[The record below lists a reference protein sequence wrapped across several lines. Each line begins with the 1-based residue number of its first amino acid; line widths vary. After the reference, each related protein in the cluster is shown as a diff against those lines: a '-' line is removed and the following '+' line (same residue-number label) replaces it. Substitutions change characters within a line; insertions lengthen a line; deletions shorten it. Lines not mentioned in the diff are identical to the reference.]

1 MVLVAA
7 ATIVTLVLVN
17 SSRPAGP
24 GPDTMADGGITI
36 STGLKAVEPGA
47 ASSGPSAGETAS
59 ADPVRIT
66 LYVDYLC
73 PICGAFESTN
83 SEYIEGLVDS
93 GAATI
98 DIHPVAI
105 LSNRSQGTKYSLRA
119 ANAAVCVANSSPDQF
134 FAVNQALYAE
144 QPEENT
150 KGLDDAQLRHL
161 VAGVHGIRH
170 LDAIERCIDTQ
181 RYAAWVDA
189 RTNDVLTHGVPG
201 TGLRQLT
208 GTPTIF
214 VNGKR
219 YDYSLPFTNAEFR
232 TFVVTAAGSTYASGD
247 ETPAPTPT
255 PTATSSAG

>member
-1 MVLVAA
+1 MTNRPEGDDRARDDRARDDRAGAARAERNARRAAARERAQRTRAQQKRRQRGARLGLQIGLGVVLVAA

-93 GAATI
+93 GGR
-98 DIHPVAI
+98 DDRHPPRRDPVEPFAGHEV
-105 LSNRSQGTKYSLRA
+105 LAPCGERGGLRGA
-119 ANAAVCVANSSPDQF
+119 GVPPTRSSP
-134 FAVNQALYAE
+134 
-144 QPEENT
+144 
-150 KGLDDAQLRHL
+150 
-161 VAGVHGIRH
+161 
-170 LDAIERCIDTQ
+170 
-181 RYAAWVDA
+181 
-189 RTNDVLTHGVPG
+189 
-201 TGLRQLT
+201 
-208 GTPTIF
+208 
-214 VNGKR
+214 
-219 YDYSLPFTNAEFR
+219 
-232 TFVVTAAGSTYASGD
+232 
-247 ETPAPTPT
+247 
-255 PTATSSAG
+255 